1 MKSWESFYTRRL
13 FHRIQDCWARPI
25 SSAPGA
31 YIDVM
36 ERSSNDDNC
45 TLFTTGESKKCL
57 NLGSYNYLGFA
68 DDWNSTCKEQVLK
81 SVQKW
86 PNSFCSSRMD
96 LGTSVIHEQLEQL
109 VAEYVGKEAAIVY
122 TMGYETNSCTIPAIM
137 GPGTLI
143 VSDGLNHTS
152 LVNGAR
158 GSSSMIRVFR
168 NNDIEHLEEILREA
182 IVNGQPK
189 HHRPWKKILVMVEGI
204 YSMEGSICKL
214 AEIVQVCKK
223 YKAYIYLDEAHSI
236 GALGRNGRGVC
247 EYAGVNPEDI
257 DIMMGTFTKSF
268 GAMGGYIAASKEII
282 NYIKST
288 SSGLLHHASMSPV
301 VAQQIITA
309 FSIIMGRD
317 GTKVGRNK
325 LDALINNSNYFR
337 SEMKRLGVHVYGDYD
352 SPIIP
357 IMIYF
362 PAKIA
367 AFSRECL
374 KRGVAVVVVGFPATS
389 VLYSRARFCI
399 SAGHTKKDLDH
410 AIQVIDEVTSLL
422 CMKYKNS
429 FIGR

>member
-1 MKSWESFYTRRL
+1 
-13 FHRIQDCWARPI
+13 
-25 SSAPGA
+25 
-31 YIDVM
+31 M
-36 ERSSNDDNC
+36 ERSTSDNNC

-68 DDWNSTCKEQVLK
+68 DDWNSTCKDQVLQ
-81 SVQKW
+81 SVNKW
-86 PNSFCSSRMD
+86 PNSLCSSRMD
-96 LGTSVIHEQLEQL
+96 LGTSVIHEQLEKL

-158 GSSSMIRVFR
+158 GSSSFIRVFR

-223 YKAYIYLDEAHSI
+223 YKAYLYLDEAHSI
-236 GALGRNGRGVC
+236 GALGQNGRGVC
-247 EYAGVNPEDI
+247 EYCGVDPANI

-288 SSGLLHHASMSPV
+288 SSGLLHHTSMSPV

-317 GTKVGRNK
+317 GSKVGRKK
-325 LDALINNSNYFR
+325 LDSLINNSNYFR
-337 SEMKRLGVHVYGDYD
+337 SEMKRLGVHVYGDYN

-399 SAGHTKKDLDH
+399 SAGHTKKDLDF
-410 AIQVIDEVTSLL
+410 AIKVIDEVTTLL